1 MDSNQLDLN
10 PPEVPQISSDADPE
24 LGIDRRH
31 QSQEKRDAGVIE
43 HHTPAAELQVG
54 QLDTLKGWRFWVTTA
69 CLLCGLFLSGL
80 ESSIIATALVSIS
93 EAFQDSQRSNWIV
106 ASYFITYTGFLIIFA
121 RLSDLFGRKSTLV
134 TAITIFTTFSAACG
148 DAQTMTQLI
157 ILRAFQGMGG
167 AGLYSLAMSITPEV
181 TPWKYM
187 GLVLAS
193 YGPCF
198 VIASL
203 LGPVLGGVIA
213 THTSWRWIFFLNVP
227 IGVLLLCVVALVF
240 PANNKPLPIRWRTLS
255 FIDFPGM
262 VLSLLGVVTIIYAI
276 ERAGLGSSW
285 GKPAIIAPIVAG
297 AVALIGFVT
306 WEKLLSAAK
315 VRWSQMLPL
324 LPINLFTTRV
334 IGSVFLTAFITGFPF
349 MMILIFL
356 PQRFQLQNGLSPLDT
371 GIRMLP
377 LLVSSATGAAIAGII
392 TMRKNI
398 TWYMLLFSV
407 CLQMLGLGLMITLPT
422 TGEIYRVQ
430 YAYQALLGLG
440 FGCTMTSYIVLM
452 RVEVGE
458 NGEKDAGAMTG
469 AITQIRI
476 LGGLIG
482 IAIGQAVISTQ
493 VTGTLSKVLSP
504 KSLEMVLS
512 SPDRIT
518 RLPAD
523 EKDIVVRAYGDAF
536 NTVNKIAI
544 GLCGVALVAC
554 VGGMETKAFVSC

>member
-24 LGIDRRH
+24 LGIDRRD

-43 HHTPAAELQVG
+43 HHTQADELQVA
-54 QLDTLKGWRFWVTTA
+54 QLHTLKGWRFWVTTA

-148 DAQTMTQLI
+148 GAQTMTQLI

-262 VLSLLGVVTIIYAI
+262 VLSLLGVVIIIYAI

-285 GKPAIIAPIVAG
+285 GKPTIVAPLVAG

-315 VRWSQMLPL
+315 VWWSQMLPL

-356 PQRFQLQNGLSPLDT
+356 PQRFQLQNGLSPLDA

-392 TMRKNI
+392 AMRKNI
-398 TWYMLLFSV
+398 T
-407 CLQMLGLGLMITLPT
+407 
-422 TGEIYRVQ
+422 
-430 YAYQALLGLG
+430 
-440 FGCTMTSYIVLM
+440 CT
-452 RVEVGE
+452 
-458 NGEKDAGAMTG
+458 
-469 AITQIRI
+469 
-476 LGGLIG
+476 
-482 IAIGQAVISTQ
+482 
-493 VTGTLSKVLSP
+493 
-504 KSLEMVLS
+504 
-512 SPDRIT
+512 
-518 RLPAD
+518 
-523 EKDIVVRAYGDAF
+523 RA
-536 NTVNKIAI
+536 KH
-544 GLCGVALVAC
+544 C
-554 VGGMETKAFVSC
+554 

>member
-1 MDSNQLDLN
+1 MDSNRLDLN
-10 PPEVPQISSDADPE
+10 PPEVPPISSDADPE
-24 LGIDRRH
+24 LGIDHRD
-31 QSQEKRDAGVIE
+31 QSQEKRDAGFIE
-43 HHTPAAELQVG
+43 HHTQADDLQVAK
-54 QLDTLKGWRFWVTTA
+54 LDTLKGWRFWATTA
-69 CLLCGLFLSGL
+69 C
-80 ESSIIATALVSIS
+80 
-93 EAFQDSQRSNWIV
+93 
-106 ASYFITYTGFLIIFA
+106 
-121 RLSDLFGRKSTLV
+121 
-134 TAITIFTTFSAACG
+134 
-148 DAQTMTQLI
+148 I

-213 THTSWRWIFFLNVP
+213 THTSWRWIFFLNNRVISLHSVP
-227 IGVLLLCVVALVF
+227 LGVLLLCVVALVF

-285 GKPAIIAPIVAG
+285 GKPAIVAPLVAG

-315 VRWSQMLPL
+315 VWWSQMLPL

-458 NGEKDAGAMTG
+458 NSEKDAGAMTG

-554 VGGMETKAFVSC
+554 VGAWRRKPLSPAEFIKRKEEAERLARIT

>member
-24 LGIDRRH
+24 LGIDRRD
-31 QSQEKRDAGVIE
+31 QSQEKSDAGVIE
-43 HHTPAAELQVG
+43 HHTQADELQVA

-106 ASYFITYTGFLIIFA
+106 TSYFITYTGFLIIFA

-134 TAITIFTTFSAACG
+134 TAITIFTAFSAACG
-148 DAQTMTQLI
+148 GAQTMTQLI

-227 IGVLLLCVVALVF
+227 LGVLLLCVVALVF

-285 GKPAIIAPIVAG
+285 GKPAIVAPLVAG

-315 VRWSQMLPL
+315 VWWSQMLPL

-440 FGCTMTSYIVLM
+440 FGCTMTSKSFLVLHY
-452 RVEVGE
+452 
-458 NGEKDAGAMTG
+458 
-469 AITQIRI
+469 
-476 LGGLIG
+476 
-482 IAIGQAVISTQ
+482 VI
-493 VTGTLSKVLSP
+493 P
-504 KSLEMVLS
+504 K
-512 SPDRIT
+512 
-518 RLPAD
+518 
-523 EKDIVVRAYGDAF
+523 
-536 NTVNKIAI
+536 
-544 GLCGVALVAC
+544 C
-554 VGGMETKAFVSC
+554 